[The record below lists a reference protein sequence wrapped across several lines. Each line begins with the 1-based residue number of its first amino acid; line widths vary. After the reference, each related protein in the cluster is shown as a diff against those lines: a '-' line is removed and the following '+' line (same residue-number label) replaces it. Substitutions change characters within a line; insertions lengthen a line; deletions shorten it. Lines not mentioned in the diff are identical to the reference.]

1 MSHTESTTVSAYRI
15 RTVSQLTGVSTAT
28 LRAWERRYGVPTP
41 ARTASAYRLYSE
53 ADVALVR
60 RMSDLVKQGIA
71 AAEAARSVLTSSE
84 RDAPVVVGEI
94 DPFTSACER
103 IIDATVRFD
112 PDGIEL
118 EAKRVLS
125 LGSGLVIFDRVIGP
139 ALRRIGELWH
149 EGVITIAQEHLASQ
163 VFLGTLIDLLRLSQ
177 PSDSSRR
184 VAMACFAD
192 EDHVLGLYGSALRFA
207 SWGFRTMIIGA
218 RTPPSAIARVVESL
232 EPDVVALSVTIAPSP
247 AYGRELI
254 DGYADAC
261 RSTPW
266 IVGGDAAEG
275 LRPWIEARGGI
286 FGGTDFQDLRRGLD
300 RALAEKRRLA
310 SKGGAS

>member
-1 MSHTESTTVSAYRI
+1 VSAYRI

-60 RMSDLVKQGIA
+60 RMSDLVKQGVS
-71 AAEAARSVLTSSE
+71 AAEAARSVLAASE
-84 RDAPVVVGEI
+84 RDVPTSAGEL
-94 DPFTSACER
+94 DPFAAAHAR
-103 IIDATVRFD
+103 IIDAVVRFD
-112 PDGIEL
+112 PDALEL

-163 VFLGTLIDLLRLSQ
+163 LILETLMDLLRLSQ
-177 PSDSSRR
+177 PAGSSRR
-184 VAMACFAD
+184 VALACFSD
-192 EDHVLGLYGSALRFA
+192 EDHVLGLYGAALRFA
-207 SWGFRTMIIGA
+207 SWGFRTMILGA
-218 RTPPSAIARVVESL
+218 RTPPSAIARVVSSL
-232 EPDVVALSVTIAPSP
+232 DPDVVALSVTIPPSP
-247 AYGRELI
+247 ALGRELV

-261 RSTPW
+261 RTTPW
-266 IVGGDAAEG
+266 IVGGDAAVG
-275 LRPWIEARGGI
+275 LRSWVEARGGL
-286 FGGTDFQDLRRGLD
+286 FGGGDPQDLRRGLD
-300 RALAEKRRLA
+300 RAIAEKRRRLA
-310 SKGGAS
+310 GKDSAS